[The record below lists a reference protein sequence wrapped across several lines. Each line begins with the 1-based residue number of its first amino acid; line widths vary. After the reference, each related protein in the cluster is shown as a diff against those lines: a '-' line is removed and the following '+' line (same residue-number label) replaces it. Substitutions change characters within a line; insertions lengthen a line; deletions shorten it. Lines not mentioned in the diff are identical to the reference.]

1 MRLSLSQAIHSI
13 PSQAIILS
21 PCWGSWLE
29 EQGKGRGSPEWELSQ
44 LSSCTS
50 VLDFFKASILLC
62 SFDFPGFFV
71 CGRFCARVS
80 QREVAETS
88 GQPWLS
94 GLGLHLLR
102 MFETGSLIGLGLTS
116 RPG

>member
-1 MRLSLSQAIHSI
+1 MGTVS
-13 PSQAIILS
+13 
-21 PCWGSWLE
+21 E
-29 EQGKGRGSPEWELSQ
+29 

-62 SFDFPGFFV
+62 SFDLTVFL

-102 MFETGSLIGLGLTS
+102 MFETGCLIGLGLTS